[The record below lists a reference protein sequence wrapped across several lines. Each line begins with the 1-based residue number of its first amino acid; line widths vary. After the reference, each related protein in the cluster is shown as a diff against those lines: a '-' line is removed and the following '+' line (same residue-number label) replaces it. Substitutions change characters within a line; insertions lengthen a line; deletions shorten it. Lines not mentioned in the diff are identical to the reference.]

1 MERDGAFPDL
11 GGRDPY
17 EVLGLTPAA
26 TSDEIRSAR
35 RTVQMA
41 VHPDRQGDPEESKLV
56 NYAAQILLDESTRRR
71 YDELTQRRAPSAT
84 PHQRPGPSAAPPTYT
99 PTPTPPPPPPYTPT
113 PTPPPPP
120 PPGGYPPPR
129 YGPPAPAA
137 SGSVPG
143 ARRTSTGLIATLVVA
158 GLLVLCIG
166 CYAVLEL
173 STGLHIL
180 SR

>member
-26 TSDEIRSAR
+26 TPDEIRSAR

-71 YDELTQRRAPSAT
+71 YDELIQRRAPRYFCPKISTAISE
-84 PHQRPGPSAAPPTYT
+84 PIAPMYIQWT
-99 PTPTPPPPPPYTPT
+99 
-113 PTPPPPP
+113 
-120 PPGGYPPPR
+120 R
-129 YGPPAPAA
+129 
-137 SGSVPG
+137 SS
-143 ARRTSTGLIATLVVA
+143 RTS
-158 GLLVLCIG
+158 
-166 CYAVLEL
+166 
-173 STGLHIL
+173 
-180 SR
+180 